1 MHLTKV
7 DVARQQL
14 VTAIRLFFA
23 REDAVSIYSLASNA
37 WEVIDELCRLATV
50 ESESLRTRSH
60 IDRSKDL
67 KRDYIN
73 SPYRNFFKHADRD
86 PDAVL
91 SGFTERSPEA
101 VLFLACEDYIR
112 LNRASPVEVQVF
124 QFWFIAMYPEKLSE
138 GSSADLAESIAL
150 AETFRRTGRVFQGGM
165 QRRNLPHF
173 AFACELARTGK
184 LGKLTKVFAH
194 PAGMQAVSS
203 GWLPPEPEP
212 APSRRSALARCPPSK
227 VRNSLRRSRCPCR
240 AGA

>member
-1 MHLTKV
+1 MVLTKV

-23 REDAVSIYSLASNA
+23 KEDAVSIYSLASNA
-37 WEVIDELCRLATV
+37 WEVIDELCRLAAV
-50 ESESLRTRSH
+50 QSESQETRSH

-91 SGFTERSPEA
+91 SGFTERTPEA

-138 GSSADLAESIAL
+138 ASSTDLAERIAL
-150 AETFRRTGRVFQGGM
+150 AFPNIRA
-165 QRRNLPHF
+165 LPRI
-173 AFACELARTGK
+173 EQID
-184 LGKLTKVFAH
+184 LGKVILERARNDQLITSH
-194 PAGMQAVSS
+194 PNT
-203 GWLPPEPEP
+203 EP
-212 APSRRSALARCPPSK
+212 AA
-227 VRNSLRRSRCPCR
+227 
-240 AGA
+240 

>member
-1 MHLTKV
+1 VVLTKV

-23 REDAVSIYSLASNA
+23 KEDAVSIYSLASNA
-37 WEVIDELCRLATV
+37 WEVIDELCRLAAV
-50 ESESLRTRSH
+50 QSESQKTRSH

-73 SPYRNFFKHADRD
+73 SPYRNFFKHANKD

-91 SGFTERSPEA
+91 TGFTERTPEA

-138 GSSADLAESIAL
+138 ASSEDLAEKIAL
-150 AETFRRTGRVFQGGM
+150 AFPNIRA
-165 QRRNLPHF
+165 LPRI
-173 AFACELARTGK
+173 EQID
-184 LGKLTKVFAH
+184 LGKVILERARNDQLITSH
-194 PAGMQAVSS
+194 PNT
-203 GWLPPEPEP
+203 EP
-212 APSRRSALARCPPSK
+212 AA
-227 VRNSLRRSRCPCR
+227 
-240 AGA
+240 